1 MSAKS
6 KAWGRLSRRDGRVI
20 AKLKRSTDHDPADVW
35 AMLTNPAN
43 LANWLAPGTIE
54 QWPGGSVKIDFGQ
67 SGSAI
72 DSYVRA
78 IKPERLLEYSWSA
91 GNEPQRPIRWDLLPE
106 SEGTTVE
113 LTLLLPDDHRVAIS
127 CAGWDAHLEMLMA
140 SLEGIHIHFPADRF
154 REARAAFSAI
164 AEEELAA

>member
-1 MSAKS
+1 MSATS
-6 KAWGRLSRRDGRVI
+6 EAWGELSLRDGRVT
-20 AKLKRSTDHDPADVW
+20 AKLKRRTDHSPEQVW

-43 LANWLAPGTIE
+43 LANWLAPGTVE
-54 QWPGGSVKIDFGQ
+54 QWQGGSVKIDFGQ

-78 IKPERLLEYSWSA
+78 IRPERLLEYSWSA
-91 GNEPQRPIRWDLLPE
+91 GNEPQRPIRWNLVPDQ
-106 SEGTTVE
+106 EGTTVE

-154 REARAAFSAI
+154 REARAAFSVI
-164 AEEELAA
+164 AEEELVA

>member
-6 KAWGRLSRRDGRVI
+6 EAWGELSRRDGRVS
-20 AKLKRSTDHDPADVW
+20 ATLKRRTDHGPAQVW
-35 AMLTNPAN
+35 AMLTSPVN
-43 LANWLAPGTIE
+43 LANWLAPGTVE
-54 QWPGGSVKIDFGQ
+54 QWQGGSVKIDFGQ

-78 IKPERLLEYSWSA
+78 IRPERLLEYSWSA
-91 GNEPQRPIRWDLLPE
+91 GSEPQRPVRWSLVPE
-106 SEGTTVE
+106 LEGTLIE
-113 LTLLLPDDHRVAIS
+113 LTLLLPDDDRVAIS

-154 REARAAFSAI
+154 REARAAFTAI
-164 AEEELAA
+164 AGEELAA

>member
-6 KAWGRLSRRDGRVI
+6 NAWGEMSRREGRVS
-20 AKLKRSTDHDPADVW
+20 AKLQRSTDHSAARVW

-54 QWPGGSVKIDFGQ
+54 QWPGGAVKIEFGQ
-67 SGSAI
+67 SGSEI

-91 GNEPQRPIRWDLLPE
+91 GNEPQRPIRWNLISE
-106 SEGTTVE
+106 AEGTRVE
-113 LTLLLPDDHRVAIS
+113 LTLLLPDDHRVAVS

-154 REARAAFSAI
+154 REARAAFIAI

>member
-1 MSAKS
+1 MSATD
-6 KAWGRLSRRDGRVI
+6 KAWGDLSLRGGRVR
-20 AKLKRSTDHDPADVW
+20 ATLKRRTDHSPAQVW

-43 LANWLAPGTIE
+43 LANWLAPGTVE
-54 QWPGGSVKIDFGQ
+54 QRRGGSVKIDFGQ

-91 GNEPQRPIRWDLLPE
+91 GNQPQRPIRWNLVPE
-106 SEGTTVE
+106 PEGTTVE

-164 AEEELAA
+164 AEEELVA